1 MLIFCFSCGS
11 HVVLMGVLRATTMLS
26 APIIQEMLP
35 KSKQAAELEIFLVFA
50 TIWLLKC
57 RRFRGRKFGQ
67 VRLTVIDDDAADG
80 EP

>member
-1 MLIFCFSCGS
+1 
-11 HVVLMGVLRATTMLS
+11 MGVLRATTMLS

-50 TIWLLKC
+50 MIWLLK
-57 RRFRGRKFGQ
+57 RQ